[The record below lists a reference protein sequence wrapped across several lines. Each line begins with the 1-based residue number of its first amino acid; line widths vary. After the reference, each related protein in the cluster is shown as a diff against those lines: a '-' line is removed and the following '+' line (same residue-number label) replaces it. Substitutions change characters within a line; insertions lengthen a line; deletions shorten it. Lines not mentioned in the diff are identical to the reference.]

1 MSTPPSTSTG
11 ADFTNQF
18 ISDRY
23 TSLIHLSGNNLTE
36 DFDGVYDGK
45 GNYTGIEIST
55 SDVSIHNVTMLKSAT
70 DTTLLDMIY
79 PINSIFLSIEN
90 VNPGTRFIGSE
101 WELVSEGLFL
111 AGIGTGTDKNGNTQT
126 IDGENVNQAGEY
138 SHTLTEEEL
147 ASHRH
152 QIFARSLNTGQTNTA
167 DRRRAGFED
176 QKVESR
182 TRDGFI
188 AETNDVGES
197 QPHNNTPPSYG
208 VYVWKRIS

>member
-36 DFDGVYDGK
+36 DFDGVYDGV

-70 DTTLLDMIY
+70 DTTLLDLIY
-79 PINSIFLSIEN
+79 PINSIFLSTEN
-90 VNPGTRFIGSE
+90 VNPGDKLIGST

-111 AGIGTGTDKNGNTQT
+111 AGVGTGTDKNGNSRT
-126 IDGENVNQAGEY
+126 INEENIDQAGEY
-138 SHTLTEEEL
+138 DHDLTIDEMPSHNHEVN
-147 ASHRH
+147 S
-152 QIFARSLNTGQTNTA
+152 
-167 DRRRAGFED
+167 
-176 QKVESR
+176 ESR
-182 TRDGFI
+182 RYGR
-188 AETNDVGES
+188 TNGANKKATGKNLEFTERQGTNGTTTFTGGS
-197 QPHNNTPPSYG
+197 QSHNNTPPSYG

>member
-70 DTTLLDMIY
+70 DTTLLDLIY
-79 PINSIFLSIEN
+79 PVNSIFL
-90 VNPGTRFIGSE
+90 
-101 WELVSEGLFL
+101 
-111 AGIGTGTDKNGNTQT
+111 
-126 IDGENVNQAGEY
+126 
-138 SHTLTEEEL
+138 
-147 ASHRH
+147 
-152 QIFARSLNTGQTNTA
+152 
-167 DRRRAGFED
+167 
-176 QKVESR
+176 
-182 TRDGFI
+182 
-188 AETNDVGES
+188 
-197 QPHNNTPPSYG
+197 
-208 VYVWKRIS
+208 RI

>member
-90 VNPGTRFIGSE
+90 VNPSTRFIGSE

-111 AGIGTGTDKNGNTQT
+111 AGVGTGTDKNGNTQT
-126 IDGENVNQAGEY
+126 IDEENVNQAGEY
-138 SHTLTEEEL
+138 SHALTEEEL

-152 QIFARSLNTGQTNTA
+152 QVFGRELNTGQTNTRS
-167 DRRRAGFED
+167 RRRAGFED
-176 QKVESR
+176 Q
-182 TRDGFI
+182 GF
-188 AETNDVGES
+188 
-197 QPHNNTPPSYG
+197 PL
-208 VYVWKRIS
+208 

>member
-36 DFDGVYDGK
+36 NFDGVYDGV

-70 DTTLLDMIY
+70 DTTLLDLIY
-79 PINSIFLSIEN
+79 PVNSIFLSTEN
-90 VNPGTRFIGSE
+90 VNPGNKLIGST
-101 WELVSEGLFL
+101 WELVSQGLFL
-111 AGIGTGTDKNGNTQT
+111 AGVGTGTDRNEDEQT
-126 IDGENVNQAGEY
+126 IEEENLGNEGEY
-138 SHTLTEEEL
+138 RHTLTEEEL

-152 QIFARSLNTGQTNTA
+152 QIFARSLNTGQTNTTT
-167 DRRRAGFED
+167 RRRAGFED

-197 QPHNNTPPSYG
+197 QPHNNVPPYYG

>member
-111 AGIGTGTDKNGNTQT
+111 AGVGTGTDKNGNAQNIEAENVGT
-126 IDGENVNQAGEY
+126 DGEYKHELTIEEMPSHQHDVHGRPNRFGRTNGADKDSAGFDTSRPLRADTTFVGDNQA
-138 SHTLTEEEL
+138 
-147 ASHRH
+147 
-152 QIFARSLNTGQTNTA
+152 
-167 DRRRAGFED
+167 
-176 QKVESR
+176 
-182 TRDGFI
+182 
-188 AETNDVGES
+188 
-197 QPHNNTPPSYG
+197 HNNIPPYYG

>member
-36 DFDGVYDGK
+36 NFDGVYDGV

-70 DTTLLDMIY
+70 DTTLLDLIY
-79 PINSIFLSIEN
+79 PVNSIFLSTEN
-90 VNPGTRFIGSE
+90 ENPGNKLIGST
-101 WELVSEGLFL
+101 WELVSQGLFL
-111 AGIGTGTDKNGNTQT
+111 AGVGTGTDRNEDEQT
-126 IDGENVNQAGEY
+126 IEEENLGNEGEY
-138 SHTLTEEEL
+138 RHTLTVDEL
-147 ASHRH
+147 PSHQHDVHGRKNR
-152 QIFARSLNTGQTNTA
+152 FGRTNGA
-167 DRRRAGFED
+167 NKDSAGFDTERELRADTTFVGGD
-176 QKVESR
+176 QR
-182 TRDGFI
+182 
-188 AETNDVGES
+188 
-197 QPHNNTPPSYG
+197 HNNVPPYYG

>member
-36 DFDGVYDGK
+36 DFDGVYDGV

-70 DTTLLDMIY
+70 DTTLLDLIY
-79 PINSIFLSIEN
+79 PVNSIFLSTEN
-90 VNPGTRFIGSE
+90 VNPGNKLIGST
-101 WELVSEGLFL
+101 WELVSQGLFL
-111 AGIGTGTDKNGNTQT
+111 AGVGTGTDRNEDEQT
-126 IDGENVNQAGEY
+126 IEEENLGNEGEY
-138 SHTLTEEEL
+138 RHTLTEEEL

-152 QIFARSLNTGQTNTA
+152 QIFARSLNTGQTNTTT
-167 DRRRAGFED
+167 RRRAGFED

-197 QPHNNTPPSYG
+197 QPHNNVPPYYG

>member
-36 DFDGVYDGK
+36 DFDGVYDGV

-70 DTTLLDMIY
+70 DTTLLDLIY
-79 PINSIFLSIEN
+79 PVNSIFLSTEN
-90 VNPGTRFIGSE
+90 ENPGNKLIGST
-101 WELVSEGLFL
+101 WELVSQGLFL
-111 AGIGTGTDKNGNTQT
+111 AGVGTGTDRNEDEQT
-126 IDGENVNQAGEY
+126 IEEENLGNEGEY
-138 SHTLTEEEL
+138 RHTLTEEEL

-152 QIFARSLNTGQTNTA
+152 QIFARSLNTGQTNTTT
-167 DRRRAGFED
+167 RRRAGFED

-197 QPHNNTPPSYG
+197 QPHNNVPPYYG